1 VREAH
6 SSSIARGR
14 GMYRQDVD
22 NCFTMLLQICQ
33 QNGFQA
39 NSRKMLIM
47 DECGLQM
54 KGERCKVFANKGSR
68 YVHRIPAGEKDE
80 TITLIACCN
89 EEEEE

>member
-1 VREAH
+1 
-6 SSSIARGR
+6 
-14 GMYRQDVD
+14 
-22 NCFTMLLQICQ
+22 
-33 QNGFQA
+33 
-39 NSRKMLIM
+39 MLIM